1 MRGRKERANKWLEL
15 WPGLNS
21 TMIHPL
27 SLKIPRNKGNRN
39 QSLRSSTVRKMEDHP
54 PMLVKRLEIDIP
66 RVGIWPAYSLLRV
79 HHPSS
84 LLSMVLRKL
93 YRFLRVGYRV
103 SKRSK
108 STIRQIGRT
117 NRSKNNRSIM
127 L

>member
-1 MRGRKERANKWLEL
+1 
-15 WPGLNS
+15 
-21 TMIHPL
+21 
-27 SLKIPRNKGNRN
+27 
-39 QSLRSSTVRKMEDHP
+39 
-54 PMLVKRLEIDIP
+54 MLVKRLEIDIP